1 MFIFMTFFTPILKLM
16 IKKII
21 KMFTSSNLNDL
32 DANRWIQRIL
42 LSQKFKY
49 KY

>member
-1 MFIFMTFFTPILKLM
+1 MTFFTPILEVM

-21 KMFTSSNLNDL
+21 KMFTSSNLNNL
-32 DANRWIQRIL
+32 DAKKWIQRIL